1 MMVSHSASMVER
13 SLQRRIRRLAGLLI
27 AMSLVPGIAL
37 AVSSDTWRLL
47 PPNIQW
53 SAYLLSVVLLIAAWS
68 LLSQEGACPDG
79 EDLGSAELLE
89 GRKAGPISGPAE
101 APIMQRQP

>member
-1 MMVSHSASMVER
+1 MATHSPSMVER

-37 AVSSDTWRLL
+37 AVSSDNWRLL
-47 PPNIQW
+47 PPNAQW

-68 LLSQEGACPDG
+68 LLQEGKSPEGVAYQERPSG
-79 EDLGSAELLE
+79 EPPK
-89 GRKAGPISGPAE
+89 R
-101 APIMQRQP
+101 

>member
-1 MMVSHSASMVER
+1 MMVTHSPSMVER

-37 AVSSDTWRLL
+37 AVGSDNWRLL
-47 PPNIQW
+47 PPNVQW

-68 LLSQEGACPDG
+68 LLQGDN
-79 EDLGSAELLE
+79 EDSSTFVA
-89 GRKAGPISGPAE
+89 KHE
-101 APIMQRQP
+101 ADTSDRRQ